1 MNIITKKNDKT
12 NVIAFDIE
20 ATCSHPEFEKYFRLR
35 ESNEKISPERWE
47 ARFDADLCKH
57 FEIAY
62 SLLKKEDN

>member
-35 ESNEKISPERWE
+35 ESNEKYLRK
-47 ARFDADLCKH
+47 DGKLDLMQ
-57 FEIAY
+57 IY
-62 SLLKKEDN
+62 VSTSR